1 MGALKRCRMH
11 KYLRL
16 GIIYLLFRNHHK
28 THPELR
34 RSKIVDH
41 RPLLYLQKG
50 VLYHNM
56 RIIRGTT
63 PTIVVNVKS
72 EVDFSTVTAIWVYI
86 SQMGL
91 VRINKEIT
99 DVVFNQEDMTITLKL
114 SQDDTLGLY
123 EGEALF
129 QIRLLLSAETA
140 LATVA
145 ERIFIDEVYKEGVIS

>member
-1 MGALKRCRMH
+1 MH

-28 THPELR
+28 AHSELR

-41 RPLLYLQKG
+41 RPLLYLKKG

-63 PTIVVNVKS
+63 PTIVINVKS
-72 EVDFSTVTAIWVYI
+72 EVDFSTVTSIWVYI
-86 SQMGL
+86 SQRGL
-91 VRINKEIT
+91 VRVCKEIT
-99 DVVFNQEDMTITLKL
+99 DVVFDQENMTITLKL

-145 ERIFIDEVYKEGVIS
+145 ERIFIDEVYKGGVIS

>member
-1 MGALKRCRMH
+1 
-11 KYLRL
+11 
-16 GIIYLLFRNHHK
+16 
-28 THPELR
+28 
-34 RSKIVDH
+34 
-41 RPLLYLQKG
+41 
-50 VLYHNM
+50 M

-63 PTIVVNVKS
+63 PTIVINVKS
-72 EVDFSTVTAIWVYI
+72 EVDFSTVTSIWVYI

-91 VRINKEIT
+91 IRVCKEIT
-99 DVVFNQEDMTITLKL
+99 DVVFDQEKMTITLKL

-145 ERIFIDEVYKEGVIS
+145 ERIFIDEVYKGGVIS